1 MPVLVVNCDDWL
13 GYHIVN
19 KLLEQ
24 GYKVD
29 GIVHADRNDEPDE
42 DLTMFFGRNSS
53 FSMIPADKEKKYNI
67 GIIAGDYDGK
77 INQKI
82 EKLIVINPDKK
93 EQRSMVNYTTS
104 CTMIK
109 APLLFGEWMP
119 MNEKGV
125 FHKNEFIPFTSGKF
139 KESSLYVQDF
149 TKGLLQW
156 MKVPNLPSELHIY
169 SSNHKKEVN
178 TKLDKN
184 IYLRDNISN
193 RDHVKTVIEHYVLF
207 KKR

>member
-29 GIVHADRNDEPDE
+29 GIVHSDRNDEPDE

-53 FSMIPADKEKKYNI
+53 FTMIPADKEKKYNI

-77 INQKI
+77 IKQKI
-82 EKLIVINPDKK
+82 EKLFVINPDKK
-93 EQRSMVNYTTS
+93 EQRSVNHATS
-104 CTMIK
+104 CTTIK

-119 MNEKGV
+119 MNEKGI
-125 FHKNEFIPFTSGKF
+125 FHKNEFIPFTSEKF
-139 KESSLYVQDF
+139 KESSLYVQNF

-169 SSNHKKEVN
+169 SSNHKREVN

-184 IYLRDNISN
+184 IYLRDNTPN